1 MSDDNSD
8 EKVLYFF
15 MYTNDKGKR
24 RQTTYRLNVREAAE
38 RFAGRNPEP
47 ILSTKEVRRDLGS
60 LNTGM
65 LMRPKDD

>member
-24 RQTTYRLNVREAAE
+24 RQTTYRLSLQQAAE

-47 ILSTKEVRRDLGS
+47 ILSTKEVRRNYGS
-60 LNTGM
+60 LNTGRF
-65 LMRPKDD
+65 MRPKL